1 MEWFNLIAELGVPIA
16 GALVMAYFIFLVMKQ
31 LMDGLVSEIKTIQGI
46 TKMLI
51 TRASSM
57 NNDMIRIDTKLIEF
71 FGKSLA
77 EVIILEKLLLPPG
90 IFEIDHETMV
100 SQEGAQQLA
109 LDVSEEEDNSL
120 SRQASTVRCS

>member
-57 NNDMIRIDTKLIEF
+57 NNDRIRLDT
-71 FGKSLA
+71 S
-77 EVIILEKLLLPPG
+77 
-90 IFEIDHETMV
+90 V
-100 SQEGAQQLA
+100 SSA
-109 LDVSEEEDNSL
+109 LDLSPDLNRIARAENFVEDGKIDA
-120 SRQASTVRCS
+120 RRD

>member
-57 NNDMIRIDTKLIEF
+57 NNDMIRIDT
-71 FGKSLA
+71 S
-77 EVIILEKLLLPPG
+77 
-90 IFEIDHETMV
+90 V
-100 SQEGAQQLA
+100 SSA
-109 LDVSEEEDNSL
+109 LDLSPDLNRIARAENFVEDGKID
-120 SRQASTVRCS
+120 VRRD